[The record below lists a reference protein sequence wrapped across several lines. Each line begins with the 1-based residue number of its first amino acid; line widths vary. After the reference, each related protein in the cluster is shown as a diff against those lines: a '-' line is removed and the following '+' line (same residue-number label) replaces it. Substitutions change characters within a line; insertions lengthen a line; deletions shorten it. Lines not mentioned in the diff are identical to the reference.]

1 MELPGRGL
9 TFVREVP
16 GPPGAPVVV
25 LLHGWTATGALNWF
39 PSFAPLGRHFR
50 VVALDHRGHG
60 QGIRS
65 RQPFRLE
72 DCADDVAAL
81 AEQLGITKLIPVG
94 YSMGGPIATLTWLR
108 HRDLVQGLVLCAT
121 AARFVGSR
129 PTHRMFT
136 QGMLGLSLAAS
147 ISPEGLRRRA
157 MVRFVN
163 NRLDGTDLSGWAGEE
178 LARNDPAALLRA
190 GAALGGFDSRS
201 WLPNIDVPTAV
212 VVTEDDRIVPSGQPT
227 GARRRHSGRSG
238 VRSRRGP
245 RGVRGGCGPLRARAA
260 QSLPD
265 GGAAAPYGGGYRR
278 GTSEARPDDTPA
290 YDIARPMAAAASM
303 TATAYLRPGRRVVR
317 SIGPD
322 TDIAPMISPSTTTAA
337 LTEATPGS
345 RSSTLSAH

>member
-1 MELPGRGL
+1 MVHDPGAPPKLPQGRHLELPGRGL
-9 TFVREVP
+9 TFVREVT

-25 LLHGWTATGALNWF
+25 LLHGWTATAALNWF

-129 PTHRMFT
+129 PTHRMFA

-147 ISPEGLRRRA
+147 LSPEALRHRA

-190 GAALGGFDSRS
+190 GAALGAFDSRS
-201 WLPNIDVPTAV
+201 WLPNIDVATAV
-212 VVTEDDRIVPSGQPT
+212 VVTEDDRIVLPVNQLALAGAIP
-227 GARRRHSGRSG
+227 GAEVFGVAGDHAVCVADAAHFVPVLLKACRMVARR
-238 VRSRRGP
+238 P
-245 RGVRGGCGPLRARAA
+245 PTAA
-260 QSLPD
+260 AA
-265 GGAAAPYGGGYRR
+265 AAAPV
-278 GTSEARPDDTPA
+278 TPV
-290 YDIARPMAAAASM
+290 P
-303 TATAYLRPGRRVVR
+303 
-317 SIGPD
+317 
-322 TDIAPMISPSTTTAA
+322 TTPPPT
-337 LTEATPGS
+337 T
-345 RSSTLSAH
+345 